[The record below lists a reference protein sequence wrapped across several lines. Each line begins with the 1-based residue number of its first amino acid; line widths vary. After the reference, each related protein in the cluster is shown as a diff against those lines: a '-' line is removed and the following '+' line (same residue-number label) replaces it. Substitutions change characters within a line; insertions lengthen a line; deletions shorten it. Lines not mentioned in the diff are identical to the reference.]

1 VDGARIEKE
10 LLTLT
15 DWHTDDLFVDAA
27 RDDHLVTAGFSR
39 IFCDVERF
47 ADDHREVMSKFGMG
61 VLYETTDDG
70 EPMRD
75 VTPKLRKE
83 ILERYYRPHHAR
95 LEKAVEAELDR
106 VARAVI
112 VDAHS
117 FPDTPLKRD
126 LDQRRP
132 RPDFNIGTD
141 PFHTPQELV
150 DASVRFFEERGY
162 SLGVDWP
169 YKGTIVPLAWYE
181 GQAGDVHHAGG
192 QSQALFGGEYQ
203 RERQGVRRDQ
213 PCGQGVFGDDS
224 AGSVSG

>member
-1 VDGARIEKE
+1 M
-10 LLTLT
+10 
-15 DWHTDDLFVDAA
+15 DAA
-27 RDDHLVTAGFSR
+27 RDDHPVAAGFSR

-47 ADDHREVMSKFGMG
+47 ADDRLEVMAKFGMG

-83 ILERYYRPHHAR
+83 FLENYYWPHHAK
-95 LEKAVEAELDR
+95 LEKAMEAELDR
-106 VARAVI
+106 VGRAVI

-117 FPDTPLKRD
+117 YPDIPLKRD

-150 DASVRFFEERGY
+150 DASVRFFEARGY

-169 YKGTIVPLAWYE
+169 YKGTIVPIAWHGKDKRVSSIMLEVNRRLYLKDGTSVKSE
-181 GQAGDVHHAGG
+181 GY
-192 QSQALFGGEYQ
+192 GEISRVV
-203 RERQGVRRDQ
+203 REFLEMIRLDASRDNAI
-213 PCGQGVFGDDS
+213 FF
-224 AGSVSG
+224 